1 MDGITRRE
9 LPARQVERDSG
20 RLGQCKAE
28 ARGADAA
35 IRHVPAIMMSR
46 RRRDIMLRVMRG
58 SSLRRM
64 AGGCVQWRCERNR
77 HSQRHRP
84 NQRQGNDEIRQ

>member
-1 MDGITRRE
+1 
-9 LPARQVERDSG
+9 
-20 RLGQCKAE
+20 
-28 ARGADAA
+28 
-35 IRHVPAIMMSR
+35 MMSR

-58 SSLRRM
+58 SSMRRM